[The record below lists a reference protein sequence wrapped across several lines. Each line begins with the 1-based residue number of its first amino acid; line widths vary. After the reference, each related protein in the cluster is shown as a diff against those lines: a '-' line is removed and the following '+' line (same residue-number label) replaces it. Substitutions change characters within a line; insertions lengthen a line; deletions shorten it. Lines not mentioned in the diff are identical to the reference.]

1 MRICAS
7 LILDDIVKDEDRY
20 IAEFYM
26 NDKKDKFV
34 LDVTN
39 FVEDKFN
46 DMEVVNND

>member
-7 LILDDIVKDEDRY
+7 LTLEDIIKDKDRY
-20 IAEFYM
+20 IAEFYI

-34 LDVTN
+34 LDVTDL
-39 FVEDKFN
+39 VEDKFN

>member
-7 LILDDIVKDEDRY
+7 LTLEDIIKDEDRY

>member
-7 LILDDIVKDEDRY
+7 LTLDDIVKDEDRY

-46 DMEVVNND
+46 EMEVVNND